1 MKIKDLRS
9 KTEAELH
16 ELLKTDTKKIA
27 ESRFYHAQA
36 RSKNVKEVRELRR
49 ERARILTLLKQKKEN

>member
-9 KTEAELH
+9 KTKTELS
-16 ELLKTDTKKIA
+16 EILRADNKKIA
-27 ESRFYHAQA
+27 ESRFYHGQT

-49 ERARILTLLKQKKEN
+49 ERARILTLLRQKKED